1 MRHTTWT
8 KKSAL
13 EELDRLIAEI
23 NNVRKTSAHS
33 AEHVRWHQS
42 VVALFEE
49 VFGRDSRS
57 FSSFTMLTWR
67 RGGTFLV
74 GGMGDP
80 SGSYD
85 PQGAIDREH
94 HKAYLEQLETA
105 RGLLLAAKDEI
116 ERKGIDDVYQG
127 KDTGPEASLILKVI
141 NLAEYKLR
149 KTIRN
154 VPTLEKEIQDAF
166 ENLLIGAD
174 IPHSRETDSIEYSS
188 KTYTPDF
195 SVARADLA
203 VEIKLSNR
211 KEREKE
217 IIAEINDDILAY
229 STKYGNLIFVIYDT
243 GFIRDVE
250 RFTKHFEDRE
260 GVVVRV
266 VKH

>member
-1 MRHTTWT
+1 MRPTTWT

-13 EELDRLIAEI
+13 EELDLLIGEI
-23 NNVRKTSAHS
+23 NSLGKTVANS
-33 AEHVRWHQS
+33 AEHVRWHQR
-42 VVALFEE
+42 VVSFFEE
-49 VFGRDSRS
+49 VFGRDSRP
-57 FSSFTMLTWR
+57 FLSFTMLTWR
-67 RGGTFLV
+67 RDRSFVV
-74 GGMGDP
+74 GGIRDP
-80 SGSYD
+80 EASIN
-85 PQGAIDREH
+85 PQPAIDREH

-116 ERKGIDDVYQG
+116 ERKGIDNVYQG

-154 VPTLEKEIQDAF
+154 VPAAEKEIQDAF

-195 SVARADLA
+195 SVARANLA
-203 VEIKLSNR
+203 IEIKLSNK

-229 STKYGNLIFVIYDT
+229 STRYGNLIFVIYDT

-260 GVVVRV
+260 GVVVKV

>member
-8 KKSAL
+8 VESAL
-13 EELDRLIAEI
+13 QELDRLIAEI
-23 NNVRKTSAHS
+23 NDLRKTVANS
-33 AEHVRWHQS
+33 AEHVRWHQK
-42 VVALFEE
+42 VVSLFEE

-57 FSSFTMLTWR
+57 FSSFIMLSWR
-67 RGGTFLV
+67 REGSFLV
-74 GGMGDP
+74 GGVSDMEGA
-80 SGSYD
+80 YN
-85 PQGAIDREH
+85 PQAAINREH
-94 HKAYLEQLETA
+94 RKAYLEQLETA
-105 RGLLLAAKDEI
+105 RGLLLAAKDEL
-116 ERKGIDDVYQG
+116 ERKGLESVYQG

-260 GVVVRV
+260 GVVVKV